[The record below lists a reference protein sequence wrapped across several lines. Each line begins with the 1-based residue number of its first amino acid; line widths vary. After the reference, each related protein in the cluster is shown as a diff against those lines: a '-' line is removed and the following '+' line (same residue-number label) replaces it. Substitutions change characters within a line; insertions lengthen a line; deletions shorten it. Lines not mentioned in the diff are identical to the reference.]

1 MIQDVAERHG
11 NINVDVVTGA
21 LCQAG
26 TRIINSSYMKAGMG
40 DGGACHPRDNIALR
54 YLSHKLELGYD
65 MFEGIML
72 SREEQA
78 RNLALRLVELAYD
91 NKIPI
96 VIHGKA
102 YKPRVSYIEGSY
114 SLLVGHFCKE
124 LAPNVELFYVDKCTG
139 DTYDSKKPAVF
150 LLAHSATTTYRYWDN
165 PDSDELYCEIPEG
178 SIVVDPWRKFTS
190 DTLKVIH
197 YGNTR

>member
-1 MIQDVAERHG
+1 MIQDVAERQG
-11 NINVDVVTGA
+11 NINVDVVTDA

-26 TRIINSSYMKAGMG
+26 TRIINSSYMTAGMG

-54 YLSHKLELGYD
+54 FLAKKLELGYD
-65 MFEGIML
+65 LFEGIML

-78 RNLALRLVELAYD
+78 KNLAKRLVELALE
-91 NKIPI
+91 NRMSI

-114 SLLVGHFCKE
+114 GLLVGHFCKE
-124 LAPNVELFYVDKCTG
+124 LCGSVELSYVDKCTG
-139 DTYDSKKPAVF
+139 DTYDSDKPAVF

-165 PDSDELYCEIPEG
+165 PDSDELYCEIPDG

-190 DTLKVIH
+190 DTLEVIH
-197 YGNTR
+197 YGKTR